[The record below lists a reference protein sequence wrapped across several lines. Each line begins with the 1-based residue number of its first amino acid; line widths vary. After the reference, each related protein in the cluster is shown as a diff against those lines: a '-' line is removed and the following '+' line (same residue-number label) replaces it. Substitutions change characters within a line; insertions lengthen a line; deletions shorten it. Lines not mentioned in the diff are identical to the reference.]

1 MTTNDALKTEAEMDL
16 EPHSQDKA
24 KRERSAILFPYQDL
38 GDAIK
43 VTKGVHTLGG
53 TRCQIDQLAAHLGH
67 TVTSGSFQQRLNTAR
82 IFGLLTNS
90 KGMITLTT
98 LGTRIVDPT
107 QQRAAKVES
116 FLNVPLYAKVYEH
129 FKGTTL
135 PPASG
140 LEATFVEFGVS
151 PKQKETARRVFQR
164 SAEEAGFFEIARDR
178 LTSPSLKGGE
188 SAAPSLGDND
198 QQLVDGKKGSGGGG
212 TGGTGGGTH
221 HPLIDG
227 LIKALPDTGADWPLE
242 ARKKWLQAAAMNF
255 DFVYADSMESQGT
268 IKVSLDKEVSAK

>member
-1 MTTNDALKTEAEMDL
+1 MTTGEALKTEVQADTK
-16 EPHSQDKA
+16 SQDKA

-43 VTKGVHTLGG
+43 VAKGVHTLGG
-53 TRCQIDQLAAHLGH
+53 TRCQTDQLAAQLGH

-90 KGMITLTT
+90 KGMITLTAP
-98 LGTRIVDPT
+98 GTKIVDPT
-107 QQRAAKVES
+107 QQKAAKVEA
-116 FLNVPLYAKVYEH
+116 FLNVPLYLKVYEH

-164 SAEEAGFFEIARDR
+164 SAEEAGFFEIAKDR
-178 LTSPSLKGGE
+178 LTYPSLKGSGE
-188 SAAPSLGDND
+188 LAPAVQNVEDNA
-198 QQLVDGKKGSGGGG
+198 QADGKKSGNGGGD
-212 TGGTGGGTH
+212 GGGQ
-221 HPLIDG
+221 HPLIEG
-227 LIKALPDTGADWPLE
+227 LLKELPEPKTEWPMEERKNWLEMASTIFNVIYKNSDDSRGSLRVVVEKA
-242 ARKKWLQAAAMNF
+242 
-255 DFVYADSMESQGT
+255 
-268 IKVSLDKEVSAK
+268 SAK